1 MTQQHRHTAK
11 IIEAA
16 VLVFHISECAHH
28 NSEHTEETQK
38 LAEGTRTQWNIT
50 NSLERQAIL

>member
-11 IIEAA
+11 IIEDA
-16 VLVFHISECAHH
+16 VLVFHIYACVQH

-38 LAEGTRTQWNIT
+38 LAKEHPHSG
-50 NSLERQAIL
+50 ILPTL